1 MEYDKKYERPTK
13 VDALIDDFS
22 KSEQIVGWKPSVRT
36 PELARVMINAQINIE
51 NLTINQC

>member
-51 NLTINQC
+51 NLAINQC